1 MENNKYSYDIG
12 DKKQKGF
19 EAAGCAFCIQVFE

>member
-19 EAAGCAFCIQVFE
+19 EAAGCAFFISV